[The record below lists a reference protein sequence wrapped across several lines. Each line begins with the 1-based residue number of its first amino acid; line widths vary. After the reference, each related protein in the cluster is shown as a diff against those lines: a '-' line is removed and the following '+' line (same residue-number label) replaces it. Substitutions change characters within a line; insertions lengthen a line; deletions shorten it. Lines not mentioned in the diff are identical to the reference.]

1 MIILF
6 NKKTVEMVDVN
17 NKKVLV
23 RVDFNVPLDSITGE
37 ITDDL
42 RIKSALPTIEYL
54 LEKNAA
60 IILISHLGRPKG
72 KIIAEMSLKPVFKY
86 LKKILNNPVFFVDDC
101 IGEKVDNEISKL
113 KSGEILLLENL
124 RFYKEETSNDLDFA
138 KKLSKLAD
146 LYVNDAFGT
155 AHRAHA
161 STEGVTHYLESV
173 AGFLLKKEINF
184 LVDSLENPIRPFTAI
199 IGGKKVHDKIKV
211 LKRLLEKTDTLL
223 IGGGM
228 AYTFLKAIG
237 KEIGDSIVDI
247 EGIDVANEILQV
259 AKREGKELVLP
270 FDVVVADK
278 FGNDAN
284 IKVVDIDNIPNGWQG
299 LDIGPETVKI
309 FSEIINNSKTCI
321 WNGPLGV
328 FEFENFARGSKSIAE
343 VISKS
348 DCISI
353 IGGGDTAAA
362 IRKFDL
368 ARGMSHIS
376 TGGGASLE
384 LLEGKILPG
393 LSALDDKDD

>member
-1 MIILF
+1 
-6 NKKTVEMVDVN
+6 MVDVN